1 MAPEYGSW
9 ITGLEVER
17 PLADSGMRTSRL
29 ENMKDKASIK
39 IYDPEN
45 IEILDRRYHFILMRE
60 RLHMVKNKFPLL
72 RELANA

>member
-1 MAPEYGSW
+1 
-9 ITGLEVER
+9 
-17 PLADSGMRTSRL
+17 MRTPRL

-45 IEILDRRYHFILMRE
+45 IEILARRYHFILMRE
-60 RLHMVKNKFPLL
+60 RLHTVKNKFPLL